1 MENEQ
6 KTENLLRYIEQLKTE
21 NENLKKQNTSLSEVV
36 KDFKDAD
43 DVAIQAIQFRQSM
56 NELKELKEQYK
67 KEVHDITLLKAEY
80 KARIEQ
86 LVKQYTK

>member
-1 MENEQ
+1 MEDKQ
-6 KTENLLRYIEQLKTE
+6 KTENLLRYIEQLKIE
-21 NENLKKQNTSLSEVV
+21 NENLKKQNTSLYEVV

-43 DVAIQAIQFRQSM
+43 DVTIQAIQLKQAM

-80 KARIEQ
+80 KAKIEQ

>member
-21 NENLKKQNTSLSEVV
+21 NENLKKQNTSLSEIV

-43 DVAIQAIQFRQSM
+43 DVTIQAIQLKQAM
-56 NELKELKEQYK
+56 NELKELKEQYQ

-80 KARIEQ
+80 KAKIEQ

>member
-6 KTENLLRYIEQLKTE
+6 KTENLLKYIEQLKIE
-21 NENLKKQNTSLSEVV
+21 NENLKKQNTSLSEIV

-43 DVAIQAIQFRQSM
+43 DVTIQAIQFQQAM

-67 KEVHDITLLKAEY
+67 KEVHDITLLNAEY
-80 KARIEQ
+80 KAKLEQ

>member
-1 MENEQ
+1 MENTK

-43 DVAIQAIQFRQSM
+43 DATIQAIQFQQAM

-67 KEVHDITLLKAEY
+67 KEVHYITLLKAEY

>member
-6 KTENLLRYIEQLKTE
+6 KTENLLRYIKQLKTE

>member
-1 MENEQ
+1 MEDQQKIEQ
-6 KTENLLRYIEQLKTE
+6 RLRYIEQLNTE

-43 DVAIQAIQFRQSM
+43 DVTIQSIQFKQAM

-80 KARIEQ
+80 KAKIEQ

>member
-1 MENEQ
+1 MEDKQ
-6 KTENLLRYIEQLKTE
+6 KIENLLRYIEQLKTE
-21 NENLKKQNTSLSEVV
+21 NENLKKQNTSLSDIV

-43 DVAIQAIQFRQSM
+43 DVTIHAIQLKQAM

-67 KEVHDITLLKAEY
+67 KEVYDITLLKAEY
-80 KARIEQ
+80 KAKIEQ

>member
-21 NENLKKQNTSLSEVV
+21 NENLKKQNTSLSEAV
-36 KDFKDAD
+36 KDFKDVD
-43 DVAIQAIQFRQSM
+43 DVTIQAIQFRQSM

-67 KEVHDITLLKAEY
+67 KEVYDITLLKAEY

>member
-1 MENEQ
+1 MENTK

-43 DVAIQAIQFRQSM
+43 DATIQAIQFQQAM

>member
-6 KTENLLRYIEQLKTE
+6 KTENLLRYIKQLKTE

-43 DVAIQAIQFRQSM
+43 DVTIQAIQFRQSM